1 MLNQEKTRIPLR
13 WILVGIALMGIILLS
28 VVFIFLDDLRSL
40 DIDLKSM
47 IGLIQDNGPLIFFT
61 ALALLPLIGMPVSIF
76 YLVAGASFGLPL
88 SIGGAAV
95 ALAINISLSYWIARS
110 LLRRAV
116 ELLLS
121 HTHFKIPQVRGN
133 NYVMLTLF
141 VRIMPGVP
149 FFLQSYLLG
158 IAQVPFR
165 IYFLISWS
173 VAFLSS
179 MGMILLGNSFQSSNV
194 GQAVFAVFLVVALL
208 IMVRL
213 IRQRLKDKKSL
224 VDLRTPA
231 SEEGQI

>member
-40 DIDLKSM
+40 DVDLKSM

-95 ALAINISLSYWIARS
+95 ALAINISLSYWIARN

-179 MGMILLGNSFQSSNV
+179 MGMIILGNSFQSSNV